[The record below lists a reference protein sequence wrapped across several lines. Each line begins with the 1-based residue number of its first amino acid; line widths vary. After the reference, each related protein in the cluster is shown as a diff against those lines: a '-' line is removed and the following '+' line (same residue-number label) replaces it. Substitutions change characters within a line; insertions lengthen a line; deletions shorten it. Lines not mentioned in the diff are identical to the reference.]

1 MNRELWLDK
10 NNDMHVADLFQE
22 VEPTSVE
29 VTPLSTN
36 QKPINGN
43 QSANSNAVWATDNL
57 TISAQVEQNDKPAET
72 VVQSTGESQRVT
84 PTRSTMK
91 LRCRAPGWLADYHA
105 GAVYI
110 RSCTT
115 EARP

>member
-1 MNRELWLDK
+1 
-10 NNDMHVADLFQE
+10 MHVADLFQE

-29 VTPLSTN
+29 VMPLSTN

-43 QSANSNAVWATDNL
+43 QSANSNAVRATDDL
-57 TISAQVEQNDKPAET
+57 AISAQVGQNDKPDET

-84 PTRSTMK
+84 PTRSTMRSPAWQSRGR
-91 LRCRAPGWLADYHA
+91 RCAPCWLADYHA

-110 RSCTT
+110 RSCTR